1 MPPASRKHGVRV
13 AVAVGVLVAAWWSC
27 WPDSDLT
34 REFRQWAEEQPLG
47 ERGQEE
53 GVRRLTVDR
62 SDGVRSY
69 RLEYGGDSAYADFK
83 CNTIAIF
90 AMVRGDDSRQIVV
103 RVHDPAGKLL
113 VQKDVGAEWCPVG

>member
-1 MPPASRKHGVRV
+1 M
-13 AVAVGVLVAAWWSC
+13 AVAVGVVVSAWWLC

-53 GVRRLTVDR
+53 GVRELTVDR
-62 SDGVRSY
+62 SGGVLSY
-69 RLEYGGDSAYADFK
+69 RLEYGGNPARADLK
-83 CNTIAIF
+83 CNSVAIF
-90 AMVRGDDSRQIVV
+90 AMVRGDDSKQIVV

-113 VQKDVGAEWCPVG
+113 AQKDVGAEWCPIG